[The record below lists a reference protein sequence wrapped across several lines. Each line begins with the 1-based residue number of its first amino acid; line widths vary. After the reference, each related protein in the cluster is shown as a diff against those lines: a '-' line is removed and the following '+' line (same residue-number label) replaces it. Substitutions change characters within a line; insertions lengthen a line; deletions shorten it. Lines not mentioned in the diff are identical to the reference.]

1 MGSGIF
7 SEELTSVKK
16 KKKIKLCEKYLK
28 ILFSNVLKKN
38 SQMIAVDF
46 QCPLLDFSTAYF
58 FILKLLCYLEMENSS
73 IEKCQ
78 KSLTWAWK
86 WWKWFGWYNLIKY
99 SLWSVTFFFFLHF
112 CFYSY
117 SEDISK
123 MLKIPRKGRTTFIQI
138 YHLVRYW

>member
-1 MGSGIF
+1 M
-7 SEELTSVKK
+7 
-16 KKKIKLCEKYLK
+16 
-28 ILFSNVLKKN
+28 FSNVLKKN

-58 FILKLLCYLEMENSS
+58 FILKLPCYLEMENSS

-99 SLWSVTFFFFLHF
+99 SLWSVTFFFFFAFSFLFLFRRHF
-112 CFYSY
+112 QNVKNPKEGKNHIHSDLSF
-117 SEDISK
+117 SEI
-123 MLKIPRKGRTTFIQI
+123 LVGTFQV
-138 YHLVRYW
+138 YLVILSNIKASEEICSN